1 MRDVHRKAIISVFWT
16 LVVVSALIV
25 TFMLITMLA
34 DIESFSFLFIVVP
47 AILLSASGIALIIL
61 AARNIR
67 QRLLRSFFLL
77 TGSSA
82 TAITLSAI
90 LHNLVYALIVYLA
103 DKGLFTLPDN
113 FDEPFFFMIAIIV
126 APLGLVVGIIGT
138 AILIYGKKM
147 MR

>member
-1 MRDVHRKAIISVFWT
+1 MRDVYRKAIISVFWT

-138 AILIYGKKM
+138 AILIHGKKM